1 MLRSL
6 LSFYVDSCVVPYE
19 FADSIPSCYDFYDER
34 DEDKMSWNEL
44 SNNSLLDLTNI
55 ACKENW
61 KYRTEKELGAHQ
73 SLGQHALYSG
83 GGYVANLGYDGKTA
97 SAVLQDLHSNGWI
110 DRQTRVVI
118 VELST
123 FNVPFESLAKVII
136 YFEMLP
142 SGFLGVSIDIQ
153 VMQLFKK
160 NPASVDAY
168 QVVFLVFAFV
178 LGYYLVGECIRVCKL
193 KWSYLASIWN
203 WLEMIQVISATLVM
217 AFFIVRDINIL
228 RLLRKVKAN
237 PFAFRS
243 FDDALVWFQIEE
255 YMICIAV
262 SVAALRLLRLLKIIR
277 NIIELFVTMK
287 KSLKQVMSFC
297 VVYAILI
304 FAYGHTGILLF
315 GKNVFMFS
323 SFRRVIMYLFHLS
336 LGRPPP
342 WSELEQVN
350 AVFARLYSQSF
361 IFLFMIIVSNMFM
374 AILNEAQTE
383 SRSIAKDSDDIEVAN
398 SLLLKVYNFLGIGG
412 EDSTSENKRTEISG
426 KDPKREILCAS
437 KNLCENE
444 AKQATIP
451 VKSKSRRPNL
461 RMSKLVSP
469 ARDSSNIVD
478 YGIPSV
484 SQGLT
489 YVTGNPSE
497 ELQVPPFG
505 YRSESRESLTQNL
518 QEAEVQNEFPSTFR
532 YSVYPPV
539 STLSLPSWS
548 SCQDQIKSSEHLH
561 SSLSLDTTHNIST
574 ISCNSFNGQGE
585 TPTALPSFTVSHRS
599 KALPPCEIS
608 GDRRNEPEPHHISAA
623 GRSQELAAASTVS
636 VQKHVSNSNKF
647 IYCDPIEGGS
657 DFPNLKS
664 NTDRTV
670 HLVREKN
677 VRHVRFAAG
686 DTYKSQIDH
695 TNTPSLTTSV
705 GSRETFDDHNAVA
718 SCAVKSDGTITPT
731 SKTRGAKMVDFD
743 KVSEWMRKANV
754 SVNNNIA
761 STECQTE
768 CSRSAKQKSTF
779 GNSVVIDFD
788 EVSKWMKGMSTITTD
803 AILRGFTLSKKMKM
817 NRKIT
822 KYSRKEKESERVAV
836 TLKDRLKKLDSY
848 LQGLDFGE

>member
-19 FADSIPSCYDFYDER
+19 FADSIPSCYNFYDER
-34 DEDKMSWNEL
+34 NEDKMGWNEL
-44 SNNSLLDLTNI
+44 LNNSLLDLTNI
-55 ACKENW
+55 ACTENW
-61 KYRTEKELGAHQ
+61 KYRTEEELGAYQ
-73 SLGQHALYSG
+73 SPGQHALYSG
-83 GGYVANLGYDGKTA
+83 GGYVANLGYDSKTA
-97 SAVLQDLHSNGWI
+97 SAVLQDLHSNEWI

-118 VELST
+118 VELSM
-123 FNVPFESLAKVII
+123 FNVPFELLAKVII

-142 SGFLGVSIDIQ
+142 SGFLGASIDIQ
-153 VMQLFKK
+153 VMPLFKK
-160 NPASVDAY
+160 NPASVGAF

-178 LGYYLVGECIRVCKL
+178 LGYYLVSECIRVYKL

-203 WLEMIQVISATLVM
+203 WLEMIQVMSATLVM
-217 AFFIVRDINIL
+217 AFFIVREIKIL

-237 PFAFRS
+237 PFAFMS
-243 FDDALVWFQIEE
+243 FDDAFFWFQIEE

-262 SVAALRLLRLLKIIR
+262 TVAALRLLRLLKVIR
-277 NIIELFVTMK
+277 HIIELFVTMK
-287 KSLKQVMSFC
+287 KSLKPVMSFC

-323 SFRRVIMYLFHLS
+323 SFKRVIMYLFHLS

-350 AVFARLYSQSF
+350 AVFARLYCQSF
-361 IFLFMIIVSNMFM
+361 IFLFMIIASNMFM

-398 SLLLKVYNFLGIGG
+398 SLLLKVYIFLGIEC
-412 EDSTSENKRTEISG
+412 EDSPSENRRAEISG
-426 KDPKREILCAS
+426 KGPKREILCAP

-444 AKQATIP
+444 AKQAAIP
-451 VKSKSRRPNL
+451 LKSKSGRPNL

-489 YVTGNPSE
+489 YVKGNPSE

-505 YRSESRESLTQNL
+505 HHSESNPLWENESL
-518 QEAEVQNEFPSTFR
+518 QEAEVQNEFPGTFQ
-532 YSVYPPV
+532 YSVYPPG

-548 SCQDQIKSSEHLH
+548 SDQGQRKSSEHLQ
-561 SSLSLDTTHNIST
+561 SSLSPDTTHNIST

-585 TPTALPSFTVSHRS
+585 TPNARPSFTVSHRS
-599 KALPPCEIS
+599 KALPPSDIS
-608 GDRRNEPEPHHISAA
+608 GDRRNEPEPHYISAA

-636 VQKHVSNSNKF
+636 VQTNVSNSNKF

-664 NTDRTV
+664 NNDSTV
-670 HLVREKN
+670 HLVWEKN

-686 DTYKSQIDH
+686 DTIKSQVDH
-695 TNTPSLTTSV
+695 THTPSLTTSV
-705 GSRETFDDHNAVA
+705 GFRETFDDNNALA
-718 SCAVKSDGTITPT
+718 SCTVKSDGTITLT
-731 SKTRGAKMVDFD
+731 SKIRGAKMVDFD
-743 KVSEWMRKANV
+743 KVSEWMKKANA
-754 SVNNNIA
+754 SVNNNTA
-761 STECQTE
+761 STE

-779 GNSVVIDFD
+779 GNSAVIDFD
-788 EVSKWMKGMSTITTD
+788 EVSKWMKGMSTISTD
-803 AILRGFTLSKKMKM
+803 AIPSAFTLRKKMKM
-817 NRKIT
+817 IGKIT
-822 KYSRKEKESERVAV
+822 KYSRKEKESERVPV

-848 LQGLDFGE
+848 LQGLDFWE

>member
-19 FADSIPSCYDFYDER
+19 FADSIPSCYDIYDER
-34 DEDKMSWNEL
+34 NEDKMGWNEL
-44 SNNSLLDLTNI
+44 LNNSLLDLTNI
-55 ACKENW
+55 ACTENW

-83 GGYVANLGYDGKTA
+83 GGYVAHLGYDGKTA

-123 FNVPFESLAKVII
+123 FNVPFELLAKVII

-142 SGFLGVSIDIQ
+142 SGFLGASIDIQ
-153 VMQLFKK
+153 VMPLFKK

-178 LGYYLVGECIRVCKL
+178 LGYYLVSECIRVYKL
-193 KWSYLASIWN
+193 KWSYLTSIWN

-217 AFFIVRDINIL
+217 AFFIVRDIKIL
-228 RLLRKVKAN
+228 RLLRKVKVN
-237 PFAFRS
+237 PFAFRN
-243 FDDALVWFQIEE
+243 FDDALFWFQIEE

-277 NIIELFVTMK
+277 HIIELFLTMK
-287 KSLKQVMSFC
+287 KSLKPVMSFC

-323 SFRRVIMYLFHLS
+323 SFKRVIMYLFHLS

-398 SLLLKVYNFLGIGG
+398 SLLLKVYNFLGIGQ
-412 EDSTSENKRTEISG
+412 DSTSENKRAEISG
-426 KDPKREILCAS
+426 KEILCAS

-444 AKQATIP
+444 AKQPAIP
-451 VKSKSRRPNL
+451 LKSKSGRPNL

-505 YRSESRESLTQNL
+505 HHSESNPLWENESL
-518 QEAEVQNEFPSTFR
+518 QEAEVQNEFPGTFR
-532 YSVYPPV
+532 YSVYPPG
-539 STLSLPSWS
+539 STLSIPSWS
-548 SCQDQIKSSEHLH
+548 SCQDQRKSSEYLH
-561 SSLSLDTTHNIST
+561 SSLSPDTTHNIST

-585 TPTALPSFTVSHRS
+585 TPNARPSFTVSHRS

-608 GDRRNEPEPHHISAA
+608 GDRRNEPEPHYISAA

-636 VQKHVSNSNKF
+636 VQKNVSNSNKF

-657 DFPNLKS
+657 DFLNLKS

-686 DTYKSQIDH
+686 DTYKSQVDH
-695 TNTPSLTTSV
+695 THTPSLTTSV
-705 GSRETFDDHNAVA
+705 GSRETFDDNNALA
-718 SCAVKSDGTITPT
+718 SCTVKLDGTITLT
-731 SKTRGAKMVDFD
+731 SKIRGTKMVDFD
-743 KVSEWMRKANV
+743 KVSEWMKKESA
-754 SVNNNIA
+754 SVNNNTGSI
-761 STECQTE
+761 ECQTE
-768 CSRSAKQKSTF
+768 RSRSAKQKSTF

-788 EVSKWMKGMSTITTD
+788 EVSKWMKGKSTITTD
-803 AILRGFTLSKKMKM
+803 AIPGAFTLRKKMKM

-836 TLKDRLKKLDSY
+836 TLKDSLKRLDSY
-848 LQGLDFGE
+848 LQRLDFGE